1 MIFGGNCSFSRAG
14 YSWLKGTKC
23 NCGSNSK
30 ASQSQLQKIMCEN
43 THDNRERSEPYKNFV
58 FVFTHAAVTA
68 HNSINIC
75 VFGPDPT
82 SYSYTRFSVEVVVVV
97 V

>member
-1 MIFGGNCSFSRAG
+1 MNFGGICSFSRAG

-23 NCGSNSK
+23 DCGSNSN
-30 ASQSQLQKIMCEN
+30 SIVI
-43 THDNRERSEPYKNFV
+43 TDDNRERSDTFKNFV
-58 FVFTHAAVTA
+58 FVFTHAAATA
-68 HNSINIC
+68 HNSINTC

-82 SYSYTRFSVEVVVVV
+82 SYSYTRFSEVVVVV